1 MVTAPG
7 SPTPPT
13 AHPPPPLPNDPSVSS
28 VMSNYLQQFSRWC
41 RQGFAAKLNANVAL
55 PGIML
60 QANNAPSGV
69 VPNVWLLQVNQNGT
83 FVATPVPLGG
93 ANPPT

>member
-41 RQGFAAKLNANVAL
+41 RQGFAAKLNSNVAL
-55 PGIML
+55 EGILL
-60 QANNAPSGV
+60 QANDAPAGT
-69 VPNVWLLQVNQNGT
+69 VPAVWLLQVQTNGT
-83 FVATPVPLGG
+83 FVATPVPLAGG
-93 ANPPT
+93 NPTR

>member
-7 SPTPPT
+7 SPTPPQ

-60 QANNAPSGV
+60 QANDAPAGT
-69 VPNVWLLQVNQNGT
+69 VPAVWMLEVQTNGT
-83 FVATPVPLGG
+83 FVAKPVPLG
-93 ANPPT
+93 APPP